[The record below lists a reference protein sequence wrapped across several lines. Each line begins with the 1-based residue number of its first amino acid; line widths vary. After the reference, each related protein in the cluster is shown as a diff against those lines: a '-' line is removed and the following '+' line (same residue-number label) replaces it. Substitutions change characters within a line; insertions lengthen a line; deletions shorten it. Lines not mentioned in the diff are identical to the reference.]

1 MKPESG
7 DFSDN
12 LVTQPHSNLALFYC
26 LASIRRK
33 NNVFTL
39 EDILLNHAQGE
50 LKHLF
55 EQVLFNKFS
64 LFQIELS

>member
-1 MKPESG
+1 MKSG
-7 DFSDN
+7 DYSDN
-12 LVTQPHSNLALFYC
+12 FGYATTFQTCPSFYC

-55 EQVLFNKFS
+55 EQVLFYKFS